1 MARSQAAFTA
11 TVVNATADDVDPRV
25 KEVLASLIRNLHNFV
40 EEVGLTLD
48 EFIAGCDFLARAGKM
63 CNETRNEFILIANI
77 LGVEVLIDRL
87 SPQGGEQTTVLG
99 PMHRA
104 DAPHYPNGASIV
116 LTHDK
121 KAETIFVEGYVRD
134 ATGAPI
140 AGATVDVWQAGANG
154 LYDVQDPAQ
163 ADLNLRGVF
172 TTDQS
177 GYYSLICVRPASYPI
192 PADGPGGELLRLTK
206 RHPMRP
212 AHIHFIVSA
221 PGKNPIVSQLYDAAC
236 QYIDNDSIF
245 AVKDQIVVTFEPAQG
260 RAKTDLYLHYDWKLS
275 AATSREEN

>member
-1 MARSQAAFTA
+1 MPRSQQAFTEA
-11 TVVNATADDVDPRV
+11 VVNATAEDADPRI
-25 KEVLASLIRNLHNFV
+25 KEVLSSLIRNLHNFV
-40 EEVGLTLD
+40 QEVGLTLD
-48 EFIAGCDFLARAGKM
+48 EFVAGCQFMARAGKM
-63 CNETRNEFILIANI
+63 CDDTRNEFILIANI
-77 LGVEVLIDRL
+77 LGIEVLIDRI

-104 DAPHYPNGASIV
+104 DAPRLANGASIIR
-116 LTHDK
+116 TEDEN
-121 KAETIFVEGYVRD
+121 AETIFIEGHVRD
-134 ATGAPI
+134 AAGRPI

-172 TTDQS
+172 TTDAA
-177 GYYSLICVRPASYPI
+177 GYYSLVCVRPASYPI

-221 PGKNPIVSQLYDAAC
+221 PGKNPIVSQLYDASC
-236 QYIDNDSIF
+236 KYIDNDSIF
-245 AVKDQIVVTFEPAQG
+245 AVKDQIIVNFEPADG
-260 RAKTDLYLHYDWKLS
+260 RSQTDLYLNYDWKLS
-275 AATSREEN
+275 DAS